1 MGAAPTCRLV
11 LITGKGGV
19 GKSTIAAA
27 LGLLCAG
34 RGLHT
39 VVAELAGRRVMP
51 ELLEVPAAERGDE
64 VALAPHLWGATI
76 DPDRALLEWLG
87 MMGGSVPARLLTSRA
102 SFRYFAAA
110 APGASELVSL
120 VNVWE
125 LTQEKRWRKRR
136 ERYDVVILDAPAT
149 GHALAMLRSPRTFGA
164 IARIGPVATQTRE
177 VRELLED
184 PARSRYVAVAQAS
197 DMAVTETLE
206 LAEGLQRELGREL
219 DQVVVNGTF
228 PRRFSSRDLEALA
241 ALDGGPAVQRAM
253 RAVRFVHDRARTQHN
268 QIERLRR
275 RHLRVH
281 SVPFLFQ
288 ERLDRGA
295 LEQIAERLGREL
307 DQLIPSRS
315 SRASSARQSRRTR
328 TERSR

>member
-11 LITGKGGV
+11 VITGKGGV

-27 LGLLCAG
+27 LGLRCAA
-34 RGLHT
+34 RGLRT
-39 VVAELAGRRVMP
+39 VLVELGGRRVMP
-51 ELLEVPAAERGDE
+51 ELLEVPAAAPGDE
-64 VALAPHLWGATI
+64 VELAPQLWNATI
-76 DPDRALLEWLG
+76 EPDRALLEWLG
-87 MMGGSVPARLLTSRA
+87 AMGGRIPARLLTARA

-120 VNVWE
+120 VKVWE
-125 LTQEKRWRKRR
+125 LTQTERWRKRG

-164 IARIGPVATQTRE
+164 IARIGPVAAQTRAVE
-177 VRELLED
+177 ELLED
-184 PARSRYVAVAQAS
+184 PSRSRYLAVAQAS
-197 DMAVTETLE
+197 EMAVSETLE
-206 LAEGLQRELGREL
+206 LAEGLRAELGREL
-219 DQVVVNGTF
+219 DQVIVNGTF
-228 PRRFSSRDLEALA
+228 PRRFSSGELEAVA
-241 ALDGGPAVQRAM
+241 ALDGSPAVHGAL
-253 RAVRFVHDRARTQHN
+253 RAVRFVHDRARVQHN

-275 RHLRVH
+275 RQLRVH

-288 ERLDRGA
+288 ERLDRNA
-295 LEQIAERLGREL
+295 LEQISEHLGREL

-315 SRASSARQSRRTR
+315 RRASSARQPRRTR

>member
-1 MGAAPTCRLV
+1 V
-11 LITGKGGV
+11 VITGKGGV
-19 GKSTIAAA
+19 GKSTITAA
-27 LGLLCAG
+27 LGLHCAA

-39 VVAELAGRRVMP
+39 LVVELGGRQVMP
-51 ELLEVPAAERGDE
+51 ELLEVPAPPPSDE
-64 VALAPHLWGATI
+64 VALAPQLWAATI
-76 DPDRALLEWLG
+76 DAERALLEWLG
-87 MMGGSVPARLLTSRA
+87 EMGGSVPARLLTSRA

-120 VNVWE
+120 VKVWE
-125 LTQEKRWRKRR
+125 LTQSERWRKGG

-177 VRELLED
+177 IRELLED
-184 PARSRYVAVAQAS
+184 PARSRYLAVAQAS

-206 LAEGLQRELGREL
+206 LADGLRGELGREL
-219 DQVVVNGTF
+219 DQVIVNGTF
-228 PRRFSSRDLEALA
+228 PRRFSSRELDVVA
-241 ALDGGPAVQRAM
+241 ALDGGPGVQSAL
-253 RAVRFVHDRARTQHN
+253 RAVRFVHERARMQHN

-288 ERLDRGA
+288 ERLDRAA
-295 LEQIAERLGREL
+295 LEHISRHLSREL

-315 SRASSARQSRRTR
+315 SRASSPRQSRRTR